1 MCSAN
6 FYSAAEPGVVLHSDL
21 VQGMVAECVSSV
33 RTTVPRFHP
42 GPHLGPRGV
51 VSAICEVQQRAAK
64 SICHSQLVK
73 HSSLVRGLELQTVM
87 LYLQLWCLHVKYAV
101 Q

>member
-73 HSSLVRGLELQTVM
+73 HGSLVTLQTTNHSNIGFARDGFKLNKM
-87 LYLQLWCLHVKYAV
+87 RR
-101 Q
+101 